1 LRSEPDA
8 AGRAYTSHVD
18 VTLIAVAVV
27 AGLATFL
34 SPCVLP
40 VLPVV
45 AAASA
50 TGGRRRPLGIAA
62 GLALAFVCF
71 TLLASRLL
79 SALGLPQDL
88 LRNVAIGLLAVA
100 GAGLLV
106 PAIGDLAGRAF
117 RPLAARAGE
126 RLAGGDG
133 FWSGV
138 SLGAGLALVWTPCAG
153 PILAAVSALSAERRL
168 SPELVLITIA
178 YSAGAT
184 LPIFALAL
192 LGHRA
197 SGRLAGLRS
206 GGAAVRRASGAV
218 LLAAAFLFTTD
229 IPTQLAA
236 SAPGYVSA
244 IQHVERSGGVAGDL
258 RKLTANAKNA
268 PAAVA
273 AGSTPDSLRDY
284 GPAPNFAG
292 ITKWINT
299 SGSRPLSL
307 QALRGKVVL
316 VDFWTYSCV
325 NCIRTLPYLKAWYAR
340 YHRDGLVIVGVHT
353 PEFAFEHVVSNVERA
368 VQEHGIRYPVAVDD
382 RYATWDAWA
391 NQYWPADYLID
402 RDGHVRDAHFGE
414 GGYTQTQDDI
424 RQLLGERG
432 AGPMTHAVG
441 AISPSASVQTPETYL
456 GTYRA
461 AGYVQHI
468 AHGVD
473 FDYGR
478 PARPPANGVALG
490 GHWTVGVH
498 QIVAGPGAHLLFTYV
513 APRIY
518 LVAAPPASGAAALGV
533 TVDGRRRAPVRV
545 AADDLYELAHLPTAG
560 PHVLDLAVPPGTNL
574 YSFTFG

>member
-1 LRSEPDA
+1 
-8 AGRAYTSHVD
+8 VD

-45 AAASA
+45 AAAST
-50 TGGRRRPLGIAA
+50 TGGRRRPFGIAA
-62 GLALAFVCF
+62 GLAVAFVCF
-71 TLLASRLL
+71 TLLASRVL

-88 LRNVAIGLLAVA
+88 LRNLAIALLAVA

-106 PAIGDLAGRAF
+106 PGLGELAGRAF
-117 RPLAARAGE
+117 RPLAARAGA
-126 RLAGGDG
+126 RLGGGDG

-153 PILAAVSALSAERRL
+153 PILAAVSALSAERRI
-168 SPELVLITIA
+168 SAELVLITFA
-178 YSAGAT
+178 YAAGAT

-197 SGRLAGLRS
+197 SGALARLRG
-206 GGAAVRRASGAV
+206 GGAVVRRFSGAV

-244 IQHVERSGGVAGDL
+244 IQRVERSHDVSGDL
-258 RKLTANAKNA
+258 RRLTANANNA
-268 PAAVA
+268 PSAVA
-273 AGSTPDSLRDY
+273 AGNGADTLRNF

-299 SGSRPLSL
+299 PGGRPLSL
-307 QALRGKVVL
+307 PALRGKVVL

-368 VQEHGIRYPVAVDD
+368 VREHGIRYPVAVDD
-382 RYATWDAWA
+382 RYATWNAWA

-402 RDGHVRDAHFGE
+402 RNGDVREAHFGE

-424 RQLLGERG
+424 RTLLGEK
-432 AGPMTHAVG
+432 ASGPMAHAVG
-441 AISPSASVQTPETYL
+441 AIAPSASVQTPETYL

-461 AGYVQHI
+461 AAYVQHI
-468 AHGVD
+468 AAGVS

-478 PARPPANGVALG
+478 PKPPPANGVALG

-498 QIVAGPGAHLLFTYV
+498 QIVAGAGAHLLFSYA

-518 LVAAPPASGAAALGV
+518 VVAAPPAAGPVTLGV
-533 TVDGRRRAPVRV
+533 TVDGHTHPGARV
-545 AADDLYELAHLPTAG
+545 ADDDLYQLVHLPTAG
-560 PHVLDLAVPPGTNL
+560 PHLLDLSVPAGTTL

>member
-1 LRSEPDA
+1 ME
-8 AGRAYTSHVD
+8 
-18 VTLIAVAVV
+18 VTLIAVAAV

-62 GLALAFVCF
+62 GLAAAFVCF

-79 SALGLPQDL
+79 DALGLPQDA
-88 LRNVAIGLLAVA
+88 LRDAAIALLAVA

-106 PAIGDLAGRAF
+106 PGLGEAAGRIF
-117 RPLAARAGE
+117 RPLAARAGS
-126 RLAGGDG
+126 RLPTGDG

-138 SLGAGLALVWTPCAG
+138 ALGAGLALVWTPCAG
-153 PILAAVSALSAERRL
+153 PILAAVSALTAERRISL
-168 SPELVLITIA
+168 ELVLITIA

-197 SGRLAGLRS
+197 AGALARLRR
-206 GGAAVRRASGAV
+206 GGAGVRRVAGAV
-218 LLAAAFLFTTD
+218 LVAAAVLYTTD
-229 IPTQLAA
+229 IPTRLAA

-244 IQHVERSGGVAGDL
+244 IQGVERSRGVAGDL
-258 RKLTANAKNA
+258 RRLAANGRNA

-273 AGSTPDSLRDY
+273 AGSTPDTLHDY
-284 GPAPNFAG
+284 GRAPGFAG

-299 SGSRPLSL
+299 PGSRPLTL
-307 QALRGKVVL
+307 GGLRGKVVL
-316 VDFWTYSCV
+316 VDFWTYSCI
-325 NCIRTLPYLKAWYAR
+325 NCIRTLPYLEAWYAR

-353 PEFAFEHVVSNVERA
+353 PEFAFEHVVANVERA
-368 VQEHGIRYPVAVDD
+368 VREHGIRYPVAVDD
-382 RYATWDAWA
+382 RYETWNAWA

-402 RDGHVRDAHFGE
+402 RRGDVRDAHFGE
-414 GGYTQTQDDI
+414 GGYAQTQADI
-424 RQLLGERG
+424 RTLLGER
-432 AGPMTHAVG
+432 AKGPAARAVG
-441 AISPSASVQTPETYL
+441 AIAPSASVGTPETYL

-461 AGYVQHI
+461 AGYAQHVVK
-468 AHGVD
+468 GVE
-473 FDYGR
+473 FDYGT
-478 PARPPANGVALG
+478 PARPPPNRVALG
-490 GHWTVGVH
+490 GRWTVGAH
-498 QIVAGPGAHLLFTYV
+498 RIVAGAGAHLLFAYA

-518 LVAAPPASGAAALGV
+518 VVAAPPASRPVVLGV
-533 TVDGRRRAPVRV
+533 TVDGRRLAHVRV
-545 AADDLYELAHLPTAG
+545 RDDDLYELAHVRAAG
-560 PHVLDLAVPPGTNL
+560 PHLLDLAVPAGSVL